1 MILYLSNGEQIRGD
15 LIKSAVLRSDLSP
28 VPVTLEAEIRSGDE
42 IMDKL
47 LAEGKSLTD
56 AFGNELQIVKSVR
69 ISDRVV
75 QGSREQTGYRVTALL
90 AACAQV
96 AYVRS
101 RAIIKENATLA
112 GIYKAAGATV
122 SGVESDFSVAR
133 FYCPVGETPSFHI
146 ARVLQEEGGVVR
158 WKSTRL
164 QFLGLK
170 DLFRQKSVKTIPQN
184 ASENV
189 QTGFLERH
197 QVPWFFSLNDSG
209 GFVFGNRSKART
221 VRYSPFKNA
230 QKLQNMTRCLVLA
243 KIARVDFDLRLRAGD
258 IIEEEDAGKY
268 AVITAAHVFR
278 CGQDQGGTPEAYTKL
293 WLGVLEE

>member
-69 ISDRVV
+69 ISSDRV

-243 KIARVDFDLRLRAGD
+243 KIARFDFDLRLRAGD

>member
-1 MILYLSNGEQIRGD
+1 MILYLSSGEQIRGD

-28 VPVTLEAEIRSGDE
+28 VPVTLEAEIRAGDE
-42 IMDKL
+42 ILDKML
-47 LAEGKSLTD
+47 EEGKTLTD
-56 AFGNELQIVKSVR
+56 AYDNALQIVKSVR
-69 ISDRVV
+69 ISDRLV
-75 QGSREQTGYRVTALL
+75 QGSREQTGFRVTALL
-90 AACAQV
+90 DACAQV

-101 RAIIKENATLA
+101 RAIIKENTTLA
-112 GIYKAAGATV
+112 AIYKAAGATV
-122 SGVESDFSVAR
+122 GSVSSDFPVAR

-158 WKSTRL
+158 WKGSKL

-170 DLFRQKSVKTIPQN
+170 DMFNQKSVKTIPSN

-197 QVPWFFSLNDSG
+197 QVPWFFSLNESA
-209 GFVFGNRSKART
+209 GFVFGNRQKARA

-230 QKLQNMTRCLVLA
+230 QKLQNMTRCLVLS
-243 KIARVDFDLRLRAGD
+243 KIARVDFDVRLRAGD
-258 IIEEEDAGKY
+258 IIEEEDASKY
-268 AVITAAHVFR
+268 AVITAAHVFKG
-278 CGQDQGGTPEAYTKL
+278 GQDQGGTPEAYTKL